1 MKCPERFNVTQ
12 QIIRKPIVN
21 EDDITIGEYHLL
33 IENQGF
39 ANCYEEDCAAWNR
52 QKNCCRKMSG

>member
-12 QIIRKPIVN
+12 QNIRKTIVDK
-21 EDDITIGEYHLL
+21 DDVTIGEYHLL

-39 ANCYEEDCAAWNR
+39 AKCYEEDCAAWDKDKKICKKQIN
-52 QKNCCRKMSG
+52 